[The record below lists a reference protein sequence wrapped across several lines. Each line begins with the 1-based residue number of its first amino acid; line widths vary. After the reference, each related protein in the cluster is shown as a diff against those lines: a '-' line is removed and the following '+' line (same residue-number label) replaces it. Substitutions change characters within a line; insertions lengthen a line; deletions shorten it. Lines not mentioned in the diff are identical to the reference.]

1 METKVTNYAW
11 FYSLLNEMPGNQD
24 KEELKAQLVWQF
36 SNLRTESLKEL
47 TSKEY
52 FNMCNHMQF
61 EANKEKD
68 KKPKA
73 PLSIEQLEMKQ
84 ARSSVLKRIQQL
96 GIDTT
101 DFGNVDNFCLN
112 KKIAGKVF
120 RKLTFDELKSLVP
133 KLEAII
139 YKDKASATT
148 RVNKIRLN

>member
-1 METKVTNYAW
+1 MDTKVTNYAW
-11 FYSLLNEMPGNQD
+11 FYSLLKEMPCSGD
-24 KEELKAQLVWQF
+24 KEELKTQLVWQF

-52 FNMCNHMQF
+52 FSMCNHMQL
-61 EANKEKD
+61 EVNKEKS

-84 ARSSVLKRIQQL
+84 ARSAVLKRIQQL
-96 GIDTT
+96 GVDTT

-120 RKLTFDELKSLVP
+120 RKLTFDDLKALIP

-148 RVNKIRLN
+148 RINKARLN